1 MLHDFLLYVS
11 SCLSCMPNSFF
22 GSISAN
28 VANGA
33 PTGLS
38 KSSVADPDPGSK
50 KSTKSRECHTK
61 IYQITELKN
70 TFVSAHI

>member
-38 KSSVADPDPGSK
+38 KSSVADPDP
-50 KSTKSRECHTK
+50 EVA
-61 IYQITELKN
+61 KN
-70 TFVSAHI
+70 QQNQGNVI